1 MASGPRV
8 RARRTRLQIDIE
20 ANSSIGEESFFEGK
34 FAIRGS
40 LRIDGRFEGQ
50 SLLVDQL
57 QIGPKGRV
65 KTNIIATSVV
75 VEGVIIGTIAASRR
89 ILLLST
95 ARVLGDI
102 KTPELIIQDGVILE
116 GRCTISHVQIE
127 NTPQYIEALYNKK

>member
-1 MASGPRV
+1 M
-8 RARRTRLQIDIE
+8 QIDIE

-40 LRIDGRFEGQ
+40 LRIDGIFEGQ

-116 GRCTISHVQIE
+116 GRCTISHVQLD
-127 NTPQYIEALYNKK
+127 NTTEYIHGLYSRK

>member
-1 MASGPRV
+1 V
-8 RARRTRLQIDIE
+8 QIDIE
-20 ANSSIGEESFFEGK
+20 AGSSIGEDSFFEGR
-34 FAIRGS
+34 FSIRGS

-50 SLLVDQL
+50 ALLVDQL

-65 KTNIIATSVV
+65 KTNIVATSVV
-75 VEGVIIGTIAASRR
+75 VEGLIIGSIAASRR

-127 NTPQYIEALYNKK
+127 NTPEYIQGLYSRS